1 MNERAGA
8 APTEKGTTPSEQPQT
23 ISNDSDSI
31 RTWAEKLDATEDQIR
46 EALGAV
52 GSNASDVEEHL
63 KGSRATTTG
72 EQIRKASGSQS

>member
-1 MNERAGA
+1 MNERAGS
-8 APTEKGTTPSEQPQT
+8 TPSDKDATASAQQQT
-23 ISNDSDSI
+23 ISDDPDSI
-31 RTWAEKLDATEDQIR
+31 RTWAQKLDATEDQIR